1 MRGLKLTLCLLLG
14 LSAATPV
21 VNAQSAASLERRELV
36 QRFWTAFQGSNQ
48 MLTNMDVEDYICA
61 TNMSDEMMIALF
73 KEAGEDYG
81 KYKVLRR
88 KWAQQRFDSG
98 LRQYAYIHAIQ
109 KMATDPLYNRDGRK
123 AFKVSERDYFDK
135 VQDMESKTLKKWL
148 DQRLGIVKARD
159 IFGAEL
165 KKAGYPHSKD
175 ISNTDLYFEWYEI
188 QKQRIKEEIRM
199 REVQKFEYISALGY
213 KREYFVRPTD
223 LFDFKKE
230 VEDIISNQITNQR
243 ITPNKLAKVLE
254 GDPRV
259 SVLLKNVEL
268 LGPDTTKLSDL
279 KEQAPEVFAEYSE
292 KIEDEALTK
301 IESEIEIDINRY
313 ESISE
318 KLIQKYGDAD
328 KLEELSDDMKK
339 SFLLG
344 SGDYNHFMMSKLYTM
359 AALRIRQGENFAGK
373 SAEAMELK
381 KRHIQQL
388 KEVASSVAKSVID
401 NPEIAGSSR
410 LEDHF
415 IKALNDTEGQEQ
427 LKDQISGDEYLREY
441 RIMANWVVK
450 FQFKKASLSVIPMA
464 KTDVYNAREWEGQK
478 RIDTYLK
485 GLYFEQDLDKFRR
498 ETMRHRGPYMVI
510 NNGDRRLTSD
520 EAWDFVMEKFPKA
533 RTR

>member
-1 MRGLKLTLCLLLG
+1 MRNLKLTLCLLLS
-14 LSAATPV
+14 LSAAMPAPK
-21 VNAQSAASLERRELV
+21 AQSASSLERRELV

-73 KEAGEDYG
+73 KEAGQDYS

-135 VQDMESKTLKKWL
+135 VQEMEDKTLKKWL

-159 IFGAEL
+159 IFGEEL
-165 KKAGYPHSKD
+165 KKAGYPHSED
-175 ISNTDLYFEWYEI
+175 ISNTDLYFEWYNI
-188 QKQRIKEEIRM
+188 QKRRIKEEIRM

-230 VEDIISNQITNQR
+230 VEDIISNEITNKR
-243 ITPNKLAKVLE
+243 LSPNKLAEVLQN
-254 GDPRV
+254 DPRV

-268 LGPDTTKLSDL
+268 LGPDSTKLSEL
-279 KEQAPEVFAEYSE
+279 QEEAPEVYSEFVE
-292 KIEDEALTK
+292 KIEGEALAK
-301 IESEIEIDINRY
+301 IESGIENDINRY
-313 ESISE
+313 ESIVE
-318 KLIQKYGDAD
+318 KLIQKYGDAK
-328 KLEELSDDMKK
+328 KLEELSEEMKK

-359 AALRIRQGENFAGK
+359 AALRLKQGEDFAGK
-373 SAEAMELK
+373 STEATEIK
-381 KRHIQQL
+381 NKHIDQI
-388 KEVASSVAKSVID
+388 KSIAINVAKSVLE
-401 NPEIAGSSR
+401 NPEVAGSSR

-415 IKALNDTEGQEQ
+415 IKVLNDNEEQ
-427 LKDQISGDEYLREY
+427 AELKELIAQDEYLREF

-450 FQFKKASLSVIPMA
+450 FQFKKASLSIVPMA
-464 KTDVYNAREWEGQK
+464 KTEVYNAREWEGQK

-485 GLYFEQDLDKFRR
+485 GLYYEQDLDKFRR

-510 NNGDRRLTSD
+510 NNGDRRLSSD
-520 EAWDFVMEKFPKA
+520 EAWDFVLEKFPKA